1 MRLLQ
6 VTTLTKTEAKQRA
19 AELLKI
25 VPVGQSME
33 SQDDT
38 RMGEAY
44 DEIYAKLQ
52 INGTAIW
59 SSAGSMPDEV
69 VNDFVYLMADNKIDL
84 YPTSDSLYSRIKN
97 KVGPDGITAL
107 NSIRRQLGDVYEDLS
122 RPVDY

>member
-1 MRLLQ
+1 M
-6 VTTLTKTEAKQRA
+6 TKTEAKQRA

-25 VPVGQSME
+25 VPIGQSME

-59 SSAGSMPDEV
+59 ASSGSMPDEV
-69 VNDFVYLMADNKIDL
+69 VDDFVHLMADNKINL
-84 YPTSDSLYSRIKN
+84 YPVSDNLYAKIKSRVGKDGIDSLN
-97 KVGPDGITAL
+97 
-107 NSIRRQLGDVYEDLS
+107 NIRRQLGDVYEDLS
-122 RPVDY
+122 PPTDF